1 MSDTFMKA
9 KYTHKILTVTIFC
22 LFLGTGIQQAMGSS
36 LPNTPVTL
44 NENGYQPQQLGSS
57 LPTQP
62 LFSLKEL
69 VEKLTPV
76 TENTTDSDGDGIYDT
91 IEDVIGLD
99 SLNPDTD
106 LDNID
111 DYTEINFESNP
122 LEADSNFDGV
132 PDNYE
137 LSNPLSDTPPF
148 DLDQDGMSN
157 LWDFDN
163 DNDGVNDA
171 VDLSPFAK
179 TVVTDSIQLA
189 IQSNSNPL
197 HVTFQLIPE
206 NQDHLQLIHRYWDWP
221 YDTVGNMKDL
231 HKIPDKDVR
240 ASPLLKLS
248 MDNPPAQNDVEQYG
262 ITITPDGVYIPLY
275 PVIDYGSIVA
285 FTGKFVYPASVPNDL
300 LVDAELVWNI
310 YGQNDEAV
318 VGIKGENDAFL
329 SVQLDQGCYLN
340 ATVPSLMETFQWIS
354 VGDDTVALKLYNGPY
369 LSVNQD
375 GYLEAS
381 GLDIGENETFEIVQT
396 GETFALQSLATDG
409 YLTMDDNK
417 ALVANASDV
426 VDATQFLLENL
437 EPRAET
443 SLLVTYTEE
452 FMLTGL
458 VAEEQYGSDL
468 GIFYSTDINQT
479 LAAEL
484 LLSIDFLRNS
494 TITIPDLPDIL
505 DQNSLAL
512 YKVYAS
518 FEDRDSAISSMNNQI
533 LPDIIDSLPQN
544 QPLPFII
551 TIEDRIEI
559 VDMSD
564 LSLSSYELGSSIPIN
579 LANPSYEFIRTMR
592 TSWYNNSQ
600 DDSRYTALDIMQIAQ
615 EIFSWNLDI
624 ETTDNI
630 IALMICWDIGEQYTL
645 GENEDVSSEP
655 LREIIIDFV
664 KQGVKLRKMYKKVKS
679 ILKTFNTGI
688 KFVRGIGE
696 GLGKSLFSTEKSL
709 FAIGKSYKS
718 VAASG
723 AGKISKWAKFGKGLQ
738 VAAFMLDIGLAIYG
752 VISISTSGLSGM
764 ELNSALLRTLMQ
776 YVLMLT
782 LTALSSIP
790 IFAFL
795 IAIFSIL
802 DMIFGWTDKL
812 FTAIIDAISK
822 VEAESQPMID
832 VVGDLNTNIFD
843 FDNNGLDV
851 GDRIEL
857 SGLLLGL
864 AYGSD
869 EDLAQDSTVL
879 PYYNIIPPFG
889 SNSQTG
895 TLHPERNILPNDEG
909 GYWRAPVPGKNQWTT
924 VDYTENDDYYS
935 GQQYES
941 GAWIEPGIPMVNF
954 PVIMQIDLYSRL
966 YYRWTHFA
974 FFGFYWFWCDHDDHH
989 DSIQTVGDTP
999 VYFDVFPATIDD
1011 FADWGMISPL
1021 DYDGDGIPNNEE
1033 FETNVLK
1040 YDTDGDKLNDLYE
1053 QEIGTDP
1060 LEPDSDYDG
1069 IDDKIELVY
1078 DTDPMNPDSDEDGL
1092 RDYLEIA
1099 GDKIQFNYQNDPSL
1113 SFTIQV

>member
-1 MSDTFMKA
+1 
-9 KYTHKILTVTIFC
+9 
-22 LFLGTGIQQAMGSS
+22 
-36 LPNTPVTL
+36 
-44 NENGYQPQQLGSS
+44 
-57 LPTQP
+57 
-62 LFSLKEL
+62 
-69 VEKLTPV
+69 
-76 TENTTDSDGDGIYDT
+76 
-91 IEDVIGLD
+91 
-99 SLNPDTD
+99 
-106 LDNID
+106 
-111 DYTEINFESNP
+111 
-122 LEADSNFDGV
+122 
-132 PDNYE
+132 
-137 LSNPLSDTPPF
+137 
-148 DLDQDGMSN
+148 DQDGMSN

-179 TVVTDSIQLA
+179 TEVSDSIQLA

-231 HKIPDKDVR
+231 HKVPDKDVR

-262 ITITPDGVYIPLY
+262 ITISPDGVYIPLY

-340 ATVPSLMETFQWIS
+340 ATIPSLMETFQRIPIS
-354 VGDDTVALKLYNGPY
+354 DDTIALKLYNGPY

-381 GLDIGENETFEIVQT
+381 GLDIGDNETFEIVQT
-396 GETFALQSLATDG
+396 GDMFALKSQATDA
-409 YLTMDDNK
+409 YITLDDNE

-426 VDATQFLLENL
+426 VNATQFLQENL

-458 VAEEQYGSDL
+458 VAEEQHGSDL
-468 GIFYSTDINQT
+468 GIFYSTDVNQT

-494 TITIPDLPDIL
+494 TVTIPDLPSIL
-505 DQNSLAL
+505 DQNSLGL

-518 FEDRDSAISSMNNQI
+518 FGDRDSAISSLNNQI

-544 QPLPFII
+544 QPLPLII
-551 TIEDRIEI
+551 TMEDRIEI

-579 LANPSYEFIRTMR
+579 LADPSYETIRTMR
-592 TSWYNNSQ
+592 TSWYNNSE
-600 DDSRYTALDIMQIAQ
+600 DESRYTALSIVTIVQ
-615 EIFSWNLDI
+615 EIQSWNLDI
-624 ETTDNI
+624 ETADNI

-645 GENEDVSSEP
+645 GENEDISSEP
-655 LREIIIDFV
+655 IREIIVDFV
-664 KQGVKLRKMYKKVKS
+664 KKGFKLHKMYKKGKNIMTNFKKGIMFVRGIRGYKGSGKS
-679 ILKTFNTGI
+679 ILKT
-688 KFVRGIGE
+688 
-696 GLGKSLFSTEKSL
+696 LFSTEKSI
-709 FAIGKSYKS
+709 FRIGKSYKS
-718 VAASG
+718 VAAAG
-723 AGKISKWAKFGKGLQ
+723 AGKLSKWAKFGKGLQ
-738 VAAFMLDIGLAIYG
+738 VATLLLDVGLAIYG

-776 YVLMLT
+776 YVLMLV
-782 LTALSSIP
+782 LTALSTVA

-812 FTAIIDAISK
+812 FTAIIEAISK

-869 EDLAQDSTVL
+869 EGLAQDSTVL
-879 PYYNIIPPFG
+879 PYYHIIAPFG

-924 VDYTENDDYYS
+924 VDYTENDTYYS
-935 GQQYES
+935 GQTYET

-954 PVIMQIDLYSRL
+954 PVMMQLNLYSRL

-974 FFGFYWFWCDHDDHH
+974 FFGFYWFWCDHDDHF
-989 DSIQTVGDTP
+989 DSQQTVGDTP
-999 VYFDVFPATIDD
+999 VYFDVFPATIAD
-1011 FADWGMISPL
+1011 FAEWSMISPL
-1021 DYDGDGIPNNEE
+1021 DYDGDGIPNSEE
-1033 FETNVLK
+1033 FKTNVLK

-1053 QEIGTDP
+1053 FELGTDP
-1060 LEPDSDYDG
+1060 LEPDSDFDG
-1069 IDDKIELVY
+1069 LNDKLELIY
-1078 DTDPMNPDSDEDGL
+1078 ATNPLEPDTDADGL

-1113 SFTIQV
+1113 SFTIQVQSDPKNNDTDFDEINDFIEHRDQLNPKSWDTNGDGIPDQEGPPHITEFTEEWSFPFATISDPSDLALDADGKLYVIQSNEIQKLDTHGVPDITYDTSYLQSPQTLTVLPNNDTLTI